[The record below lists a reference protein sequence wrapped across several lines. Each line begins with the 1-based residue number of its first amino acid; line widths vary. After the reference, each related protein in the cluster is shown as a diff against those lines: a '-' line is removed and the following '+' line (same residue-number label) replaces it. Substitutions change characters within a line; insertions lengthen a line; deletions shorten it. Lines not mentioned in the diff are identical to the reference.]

1 MELDGVAAFLYFR
14 WRRRLVTGVA
24 PGLQN
29 QCQAER
35 SEVGSTPIRFRQLF
49 VIKPHK
55 VAKALWGFLLSC
67 FDPLM
72 FSHEGYGHTSNAL
85 V

>member
-1 MELDGVAAFLYFR
+1 MVKLDVAAGFLYFR

-35 SEVGSTPIRFRQLF
+35 SEVGSTPIRFR
-49 VIKPHK
+49 HR
-55 VAKALWGFLLSC
+55 
-67 FDPLM
+67 
-72 FSHEGYGHTSNAL
+72 
-85 V
+85 

>member
-1 MELDGVAAFLYFR
+1 MAELDVDAAFFYFR

-35 SEVGSTPIRFRQLF
+35 SEVGSTPIRLR
-49 VIKPHK
+49 H
-55 VAKALWGFLLSC
+55 
-67 FDPLM
+67 
-72 FSHEGYGHTSNAL
+72 N
-85 V
+85 

>member
-1 MELDGVAAFLYFR
+1 MMKLDGGAAFLYFR

-35 SEVGSTPIRFRQLF
+35 SEVGSTPIRFRQLYYY
-49 VIKPHK
+49 
-55 VAKALWGFLLSC
+55 KA
-67 FDPLM
+67 P
-72 FSHEGYGHTSNAL
+72 
-85 V
+85 